1 MWAIVPVVLN
11 IVSGVFPAAGA
22 GSDFFMQLI
31 AVDAC
36 VCVLSNRYNFVKS
49 YNILL

>member
-1 MWAIVPVVLN
+1 MVVLN
-11 IVSGVFPAAGA
+11 IAAGVFLAA

-36 VCVLSNRYNFVKS
+36 VCVCAVKNFVGSDTKAGQ
-49 YNILL
+49 